1 MLARLPFRLTNDA
14 RYFSDQWQA
23 LPKEGYTKMFEN
35 MLKSPNID
43 VALEVDYFVVNLFRN
58 VEKHL

>member
-1 MLARLPFRLTNDA
+1 MLARLPFRLTNDD

-43 VALEVDYFVVNLFRN
+43 VALEVDYFVVNLFCKLVN
-58 VEKHL
+58 H